1 MPPSPPAW
9 SPSFGPACSATSPAV
24 GRLHDAVDAMVWQN
38 LAYAGGGGG
47 GPLDHLLAAV
57 MPTHLL
63 TPVLL
68 WAIAPAAVVAVAA
81 VVNGRRTI
89 SPHWRLWLFWA
100 AGAWGMVVAPGYFLA
115 HYYQLLMPPLC
126 VAGGWAAAGL
136 LRRPGVLPR
145 VAVVAALVAVVV
157 RQGSQ
162 YRLSPERWARDGFAD
177 VPYFDNDFA
186 RHRAVGR
193 QLDALLRPGE
203 TFWNLGE
210 DNTLYFASGR
220 SPPVGLLYLDPVV
233 VGPDIPGHWRRL
245 MADLD
250 RAPARPDRR
259 QHADGQGARPHGP
272 AVPVDAGPLRR
283 CPHRRP
289 GPADVPDL
297 RPPRHRPVPPAERGG
312 EEEGREPGAE
322 RRELGKTPNS
332 QLPTPNSQLPAPGP
346 PLAPPSGVR
355 NNRRPFPRNLCPHS
369 RPAQIRQQYIA
380 YFQQRHAHAF
390 VPSSPVVPHDD
401 PTLLFTNAGM
411 NQYKPIFLGQEVRD
425 YTRAVNTQK
434 CIRAGGKH
442 NDLDDVGRS
451 RRHHTFF
458 EMLGNWSFGDYFKRG
473 AIEMAWDLLT
483 NVWGLD
489 PSRLHVTCFEGSPG
503 VPRDTE
509 AAAIWKEVAGLSDD
523 HIHYFGK
530 DNFWEM
536 GDTGPCG
543 PCTEIYVDRTPDKTG
558 GPEVNGSDPRV
569 MEIWNLVF
577 IQYNRDAHGK
587 LTELPAQHVDTGM
600 GLERICQVIQGKAD
614 NFATDLWTPIF
625 DKITALSGK
634 RYAGTFPPTNSV
646 DPAAEAADEQLR
658 HDIAFRVVADHV
670 RCLTFAL
677 TDGAVP
683 SNEGRGYVLRRILR
697 RAVRFGRQQLGLT
710 EPFMHQLVPVIAE
723 SMGDAFPELRM
734 NPVRVAGLIKDEE
747 VSFGKTLDRGIQLF
761 DQAYREAIYKVSAAS
776 PSVYGAVP
784 RPISE
789 WQERAVASFE
799 NRGTGFMARV
809 AAPVIA
815 AADAFKLH
823 DTYGFPID
831 LTRIMAEER
840 GLSVDIA
847 GYERLMEGS
856 EAEGPQRRQGRRR
869 DEAADRAAAGR
880 AGAAG
885 RGRRR
890 ADGRRAE
897 VRPRADRRP
906 GAGHLERRRLGPVPG
921 HGGRG
926 RAAGHH
932 SPPDELLRRDGRASR
947 RRRHA
952 DSPDQFGRRQAQ
964 SGRPSVFDVEATKA
978 VGGYVL
984 HVGRLRSGAI
994 QVGETVT
1001 ATVGDAR
1008 TATEQNHTTTHL
1020 ANWAL
1025 REVLGDEV
1033 QQKGSLVDP
1042 EKLRFDFSHGK
1053 SLSDEELARVETL
1066 VGKSIERKL
1075 PVYAE
1080 EAAQE
1085 LALKINGLRAVFG
1098 EKYPPKV
1105 RVVSVGV
1112 PVSELLAD
1120 PTNAKW
1126 RGHSVEFCGGTHL
1139 GNSGDAGGFAIT
1151 AEESVSK
1158 GVRRLVAV
1166 TGEAA
1171 VNAQVSA
1178 EEVAATV
1185 AKGKA
1190 ASDDQLPPI
1199 VLALTQMI
1207 ADGGLPLRAKRAAQS
1222 AVVEFQARQK
1232 QFEKLAKRAGGT
1244 DAVAAVAELLA
1255 SAPSVGDGKL
1265 VVGEIVGATDD
1276 GLRSAVD
1283 SIKAKSPSY
1292 AAMLAAAADGKV
1304 TFVAAVSD
1312 DLIARGLKAGDW
1324 VRETAKAAGGGGGG
1338 RPNHAQAGGK
1348 DPAKLGE
1355 ALDVARAYAGKV
1367 LDT

>member
-1 MPPSPPAW
+1 MPAL
-9 SPSFGPACSATSPAV
+9 TS
-24 GRLHDAVDAMVWQN
+24 
-38 LAYAGGGGG
+38 
-47 GPLDHLLAAV
+47 
-57 MPTHLL
+57 
-63 TPVLL
+63 
-68 WAIAPAAVVAVAA
+68 
-81 VVNGRRTI
+81 
-89 SPHWRLWLFWA
+89 
-100 AGAWGMVVAPGYFLA
+100 
-115 HYYQLLMPPLC
+115 
-126 VAGGWAAAGL
+126 
-136 LRRPGVLPR
+136 
-145 VAVVAALVAVVV
+145 
-157 RQGSQ
+157 
-162 YRLSPERWARDGFAD
+162 
-177 VPYFDNDFA
+177 
-186 RHRAVGR
+186 
-193 QLDALLRPGE
+193 
-203 TFWNLGE
+203 
-210 DNTLYFASGR
+210 
-220 SPPVGLLYLDPVV
+220 
-233 VGPDIPGHWRRL
+233 
-245 MADLD
+245 
-250 RAPARPDRR
+250 
-259 QHADGQGARPHGP
+259 
-272 AVPVDAGPLRR
+272 
-283 CPHRRP
+283 
-289 GPADVPDL
+289 
-297 RPPRHRPVPPAERGG
+297 
-312 EEEGREPGAE
+312 
-322 RRELGKTPNS
+322 
-332 QLPTPNSQLPAPGP
+332 
-346 PLAPPSGVR
+346 
-355 NNRRPFPRNLCPHS
+355 
-369 RPAQIRQQYIA
+369 AQIRQQYIA
-380 YFQQRHAHAF
+380 YFQERHAHAF

-411 NQYKPIFLGQEVRD
+411 NQYKPIFLGQEVRA

-489 PSRLHVTCFEGSPG
+489 PTRLHVTCFEGSPG

-509 AAAIWKEVAGLSDD
+509 AAQIWKEVAGLPDD

-625 DKITALSGK
+625 DKITELSGMT
-634 RYAGTFPPTNSV
+634 YAGKFPPTNSV
-646 DPAAEAADEQLR
+646 DAVAEAADVQLR
-658 HDIAFRVVADHV
+658 RDIAFRVVADHV
-670 RCLTFAL
+670 RCLTFAIA
-677 TDGAVP
+677 DGAVP
-683 SNEGRGYVLRRILR
+683 SNDGRGYVLRRILR
-697 RAVRFGRQQLGLT
+697 RAAVYGRQHLFLNDD
-710 EPFMHQLVPVIAE
+710 FLYRLIPVVIS
-723 SMGDAFPELRM
+723 SMATAFPELEKASERVQRI
-734 NPVRVAGLIKDEE
+734 VRDEE
-747 VSFGKTLDRGIQLF
+747 SSFGKTLDRGLMIFRTLELQALLNGATLRPKFQRIASRSGQVGQWPSGQIHFGESPYSSVTTF
-761 DQAYREAIYKVSAAS
+761 DDTSSGV
-776 PSVYGAVP
+776 
-784 RPISE
+784 
-789 WQERAVASFE
+789 AVAYDELRDPKIRDSLYVTSPIIS
-799 NRGTGFMARV
+799 G
-809 AAPVIA
+809 
-815 AADAFKLH
+815 DLAFQLH
-823 DTYGFPID
+823 DTFGFPID
-831 LTRIMAEER
+831 LTRVIADEG
-840 GLSVDIA
+840 GLVGVDIA
-847 GYERLMEGS
+847 GYERLME
-856 EAEGPQRRQGRRR
+856 EAKQKARSGGKADDAMKRLTELPPAALAQLAGAGVGPTVDGPKYDREPIAAQVLAIWNGDDLGLSPATAAE
-869 DEAADRAAAGR
+869 DEPLAIILDRTNFYAEMGGQVGDVGTLTAPTSLDVGKLDRAG
-880 AGAAG
+880 
-885 RGRRR
+885 
-890 ADGRRAE
+890 
-897 VRPRADRRP
+897 
-906 GAGHLERRRLGPVPG
+906 
-921 HGGRG
+921 
-926 RAAGHH
+926 
-932 SPPDELLRRDGRASR
+932 
-947 RRRHA
+947 
-952 DSPDQFGRRQAQ
+952 
-964 SGRPSVFDVEATKA
+964 PSVFDVEATKA

-1001 ATVGDAR
+1001 ATVGEAR

-1025 REVLGDEV
+1025 REVLGDDV
-1033 QQKGSLVDP
+1033 QQKGSLVDRD
-1042 EKLRFDFSHGK
+1042 KLRFDFSHGK

-1171 VNAQVSA
+1171 ANAKVSA
-1178 EEVAATV
+1178 EEVTATV
-1185 AKGKA
+1185 ARGKA
-1190 ASDDQLPPI
+1190 VSDDQLPPI
-1199 VLALTQMI
+1199 VLALNQMI

-1265 VVGEIVGATDD
+1265 VVGEIAGATDD

-1312 DLIARGLKAGDW
+1312 DLIAKGLKAGDW